1 MEHTHEHIH
10 EHDHAHGHDHAPVT
24 DEARRQALLRYM
36 IDHNEHHCE
45 ELADLLDGLEGAPR
59 RKLLEAIGGFE
70 AANVQ
75 LREVLELLE
84 EGK

>member
-1 MEHTHEHIH
+1 MEHTHIH
-10 EHDHAHGHDHAPVT
+10 DIHAHEPVT
-24 DEARRQALLRYM
+24 DGARTQALLRYM

-45 ELADLLDGLEGAPR
+45 ELAELLDGLTGAPR

-75 LREVLELLE
+75 LREVLELIE
-84 EGK
+84 EGE